1 MRERLTRVLGR
12 RAAELPDPP
21 PPGQLQFGSFRRLT
35 PVSDVWGLDRGNPI
49 DRYYIDAFLE
59 SHSADIRGRVL
70 EINDP
75 RYTKRFGGDRVERS
89 DVLHP
94 GDDNPQATI
103 IADLADAPQIAD
115 DSFDCIICTQTLLF
129 VYDVSAAFRTLHRIL
144 APGGV
149 VLLTVPGI
157 CRITQVD
164 RDVFGD
170 WWRFSSQSVRR
181 LFEEA
186 FDPAGVTVQGHG
198 NVLAAAAGL
207 YGVAAEELT
216 TDELDHLDPDFEV
229 VVVARGEK
237 RKPSSAGG
245 EPA

>member
-1 MRERLTRVLGR
+1 VRERLSRALGR
-12 RAAELPDPP
+12 RPADRPGAARVDVPP
-21 PPGQLQFGSFRRLT
+21 APGQLDFGSLRRLT

-49 DRYYIDAFLE
+49 DRYYIDSFLE
-59 SHSADIRGRVL
+59 RHSSDIRGRVL

-75 RYTKRFGGDRVERS
+75 RYTRRFGGDRVERS

-94 GDDNPQATI
+94 APGNPEATVV
-103 IADLADAPQIAD
+103 ADLADAPQIAD

-129 VYDVSAAFRTLHRIL
+129 VYDVAAAFRTLHRIL

-149 VLLTVPGI
+149 VFVTVPGI

-181 LFEEA
+181 LFGEA
-186 FDPAGVTVQGHG
+186 FDPSWLTVESHG
-198 NVLAAAAGL
+198 NVLAAAASL

-216 TDELDHLDPDFEV
+216 ADELDHRDPDFEV
-229 VVVARGEK
+229 VVLARAEK
-237 RKPSSAGG
+237 R
-245 EPA
+245 